1 MNINMSITRL
11 HSLLALFCT
20 AMLMATQAAAAEN
33 WFTESYDFQPGQ
45 TLSLDL
51 TSGGSITIEGWDQP
65 GIEVTYGD
73 KYNSLDEYTT
83 DFSNDAKG
91 LSISASLAKG
101 INQSSLNFKIKAPRE
116 MVLDFFTAGG
126 GLNLSGL
133 AGKFSGETGGG
144 ALLIDN
150 VTGELDIQTGGGR
163 IHVKDSM
170 VDGAVRTGGGKVL
183 VENVT
188 GDLHARSGGGTVTYK
203 NVHASDGSVMS
214 PNKRKLDEASE
225 ATVLISNAG
234 GAIKVDAAPEGADV
248 FTGGGKIRVKGAD
261 RFVSARTGGG
271 DIDIELLAGWIE
283 AGTGAGEIEILVAE
297 NAAGKGDIKLTTG
310 NGDVHLT
317 LPADFSMDLSV
328 ELGVTNNT
336 NDGYYAISSDFDIDI
351 KTDDEWDY
359 SRGTPR
365 KYTHGTANLN
375 GGDHRVTIYTTNGNV
390 TIKKGT

>member
-1 MNINMSITRL
+1 MNINKSIYRPICL
-11 HSLLALFCT
+11 SALFCT
-20 AMLMATQAAAAEN
+20 AMLMATHAPAADN
-33 WFTESYDFQPGQ
+33 QFTESYQFQPGD

-51 TSGGSITIEGWDQP
+51 TSGGSISIEGWDQS

-73 KYNSLDEYTT
+73 RHNNLDDYTF
-83 DFSNDAKG
+83 DFKNDANG
-91 LSISASLAKG
+91 LSIKASLAKG
-101 INQSSLNFKIKAPRE
+101 INQSSLSFKFKAPRD

-126 GLNLSGL
+126 GISLSGL
-133 AGKFSGETGGG
+133 AGQFSGKTGGG

-150 VTGELDIQTGGGR
+150 VTGELDIRTGGGR

-170 VDGAVRTGGGKVL
+170 VDGTVRTGGGKVL

-203 NVHASDGSVMS
+203 NVYASDGSVMS
-214 PNKRKLDEASE
+214 PNKRKLEDASE

-248 FTGGGKIRVKGAD
+248 FTGGGKIRIKGAD
-261 RFVSARTGGG
+261 RFVSAKTGGG
-271 DIDIELLAGWIE
+271 DIDIELLAGWVE
-283 AGTGAGEIEILVAE
+283 ATTGAGEIEIFVAE
-297 NAAGKGDIKLTTG
+297 NAADKGDIKLTTG
-310 NGDVHLT
+310 KGDVMLT

-336 NDGYYAISSDFDIDI
+336 NEKYTLSSDFDIDV

-365 KYTHGTANLN
+365 KHTRGSANVF
-375 GGDHRVTIYTTNGNV
+375 GGVHSLKIYTTNGNV
-390 TIKKGT
+390 TIKKGS